1 MESAGR
7 VGSVWYAWSVLVVA
21 DEVVGVED
29 GIDVIDAIGAFVGIR
44 EVRVSCGEDSWVNRF
59 IIRKNDSV
67 CN

>member
-1 MESAGR
+1 M
-7 VGSVWYAWSVLVVA
+7 LVVA
-21 DEVVGVED
+21 DEVDGVED